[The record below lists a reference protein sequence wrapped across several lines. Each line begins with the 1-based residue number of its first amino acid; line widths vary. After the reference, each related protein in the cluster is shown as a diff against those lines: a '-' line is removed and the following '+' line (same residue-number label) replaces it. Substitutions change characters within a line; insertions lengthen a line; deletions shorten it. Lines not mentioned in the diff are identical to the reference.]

1 MTLGDP
7 RSVQPRGVV
16 VALLLRWLAL
26 AAAFGFTAWAL
37 NGMDVSGGFGTYL
50 WLALLFGLLNSVIGT
65 LLRLLTLPLMVV
77 TLGLFAVVINAFL
90 LELLDWITSSF
101 TIDHF
106 FWTAIWG
113 AIILSVVSVILDALL
128 GAVWERR
135 KRAAVPA

>member
-7 RSVQPRGVV
+7 RSMQSRDVV

>member
-1 MTLGDP
+1 MF
-7 RSVQPRGVV
+7 
-16 VALLLRWLAL
+16 VALLIRWVAL
-26 AAAFGFTAWAL
+26 AAAFAITAWL
-37 NGMDVSGGFGTYL
+37 LDGMDVSGGFGTYL
-50 WLALLFGLLNSVIGT
+50 WLALLFGLINSVIGT

-113 AIILSVVSVILDALL
+113 AIILSVVSVALDALH
-128 GAVWERR
+128 GAAWGRR
-135 KRAAVPA
+135 RAATPV

>member
-1 MTLGDP
+1 VTRRDP
-7 RSVQPRGVV
+7 ATRDGHPVL

-26 AAAFGFTAWAL
+26 AVAFAITAWLL

-50 WLALLFGLLNSVIGT
+50 WLALLFGLINSIIGT

-90 LELLDWITSSF
+90 LELLNWITDSF

-128 GAVWERR
+128 GAAWGRR
-135 KRAAVPA
+135 RRAPAPA

>member
-1 MTLGDP
+1 ML
-7 RSVQPRGVV
+7 
-16 VALLLRWLAL
+16 VALLIRWVAL
-26 AAAFGFTAWAL
+26 AAAFAITAWL
-37 NGMDVSGGFGTYL
+37 LDGMDVSGGVGTYL
-50 WLALLFGLLNSVIGT
+50 WLALLFGLINSVIGT

-113 AIILSVVSVILDALL
+113 AIILSVVSVALDALL
-128 GAVWERR
+128 GAAWGRR
-135 KRAAVPA
+135 RAAAPA

>member
-1 MTLGDP
+1 
-7 RSVQPRGVV
+7 
-16 VALLLRWLAL
+16 LLLRWLAL
-26 AAAFGFTAWAL
+26 AVAFAITAWLL

-77 TLGLFAVVINAFL
+77 TLGLFAVLINAFL

-113 AIILSVVSVILDALL
+113 AIILSVVSVVLDALL
-128 GAVWERR
+128 GAAWGRR
-135 KRAAVPA
+135 RRAPAPA

>member
-1 MTLGDP
+1 ML
-7 RSVQPRGVV
+7 

-26 AAAFGFTAWAL
+26 ALAFALTAWLL

-50 WLALLFGLLNSVIGT
+50 WLALLFGLLNAVIGT

-77 TLGLFAVVINAFL
+77 TLGLFAIVINALL
-90 LELLDWITSSF
+90 LELLNWISDSF

-113 AIILSVVSVILDALL
+113 AIILSVVSVALDALL
-128 GAVWERR
+128 GAAWGRR
-135 KRAAVPA
+135 RAAAHA

>member
-1 MTLGDP
+1 ML
-7 RSVQPRGVV
+7 

-26 AAAFGFTAWAL
+26 AVAFAITAWVL

-77 TLGLFAVVINAFL
+77 TLGLFAVLINAFL

-113 AIILSVVSVILDALL
+113 AIILSVVSVVLDALL
-128 GAVWERR
+128 GAAWGRR
-135 KRAAVPA
+135 RRAPAPA

>member
-1 MTLGDP
+1 ML
-7 RSVQPRGVV
+7 

-26 AAAFGFTAWAL
+26 ALAFALTAWLL

-50 WLALLFGLLNSVIGT
+50 WLALLFGLLNAVIGT

-77 TLGLFAVVINAFL
+77 TLGLFAVVINALL
-90 LELLDWITSSF
+90 LELLNWISDSF

-113 AIILSVVSVILDALL
+113 AIILSVVSVALDALL
-128 GAVWERR
+128 GAAWGRR
-135 KRAAVPA
+135 RAAAPA

>member
-1 MTLGDP
+1 MQSRD
-7 RSVQPRGVV
+7 VV

>member
-1 MTLGDP
+1 ML
-7 RSVQPRGVV
+7 

-26 AAAFGFTAWAL
+26 ALAFALTARLL

-50 WLALLFGLLNSVIGT
+50 WLSLLFGLLNAVIGT

-77 TLGLFAVVINAFL
+77 TLGLFAIVINALL
-90 LELLDWITSSF
+90 LELLNWISDSF

-113 AIILSVVSVILDALL
+113 AIILSVVSVALDALL
-128 GAVWERR
+128 GAAWGRR
-135 KRAAVPA
+135 RAAAHA

>member
-1 MTLGDP
+1 M
-7 RSVQPRGVV
+7 V

-26 AAAFGFTAWAL
+26 AVAFAITAWLL
-37 NGMDVSGGFGTYL
+37 NGMDVSGGLGTYL

-77 TLGLFAVVINAFL
+77 TLGLFAIVINALL

-113 AIILSVVSVILDALL
+113 AIILSVVSVALDALL
-128 GAVWERR
+128 GAAWGRR
-135 KRAAVPA
+135 RAAAPA